1 MPLLVTTLER
11 AHHRSLQVTVEGD
24 QLTALPLERDDMLE
38 VLGNLLDNAFKW
50 AKSHIRLTLDQGDG
64 QLCLCVEDDGPG
76 IAPERRQQVLQRG
89 QRLDERTPGDGLG
102 LAIVSDTVAAYGG
115 DLSLGES
122 PLGGLQVVVRLPLL
136 LGGRQPS

>member
-1 MPLLVTTLER
+1 
-11 AHHRSLQVTVEGD
+11 
-24 QLTALPLERDDMLE
+24 MLE

-50 AKSHIRLTLDQGDG
+50 ADSRIRLTLDDRDG
-64 QLCLCVEDDGPG
+64 HLHLCVEDDGPG

-115 DLSLGES
+115 ELSLGES
-122 PLGGLQVVVRLPLL
+122 AWGGLRVELRLPVPAA
-136 LGGRQPS
+136 GSYSEAPWP

>member
-1 MPLLVTTLER
+1 
-11 AHHRSLQVTVEGD
+11 
-24 QLTALPLERDDMLE
+24 
-38 VLGNLLDNAFKW
+38 
-50 AKSHIRLTLDQGDG
+50 
-64 QLCLCVEDDGPG
+64 VEDDGPG